1 MWVTNE
7 DEMRDDAIAAR
18 RLHTAAHKTL
28 HTSPSMALK
37 STIYKA
43 HLQIADMD
51 RQVYVDHPLTLALHP
66 SETEERL
73 MVRLLA
79 FALQVPGDDHRGMLQ
94 FARGLSDADEPDLW
108 QHDLSGQLVHWVEV
122 GQPDERRLTKACGRS
137 ERVSVYAYGHA
148 VPIWWAG
155 IENKLSRL
163 NRLNVWQLPHDQ
175 AQALSALA
183 QRSMQWQV
191 TIQDGQVWIST
202 DQTSVTV
209 TPVPL
214 KVADL

>member
-1 MWVTNE
+1 
-7 DEMRDDAIAAR
+7 
-18 RLHTAAHKTL
+18 
-28 HTSPSMALK
+28 MALK

-43 HLQIADMD
+43 QLQIADMD
-51 RQVYVDHPLTLALHP
+51 RQVYADHQLTLALHP

-73 MVRLLA
+73 LVRLLA
-79 FALQVPGDDHRGMLQ
+79 FALQVPANDHRGTLQ

-155 IENKLSRL
+155 IERRLSRL
-163 NRLNVWQLPHDQ
+163 NRLNVWQLPHEQ
-175 AQALSALA
+175 AQALCALA

-191 TIQDGQVWIST
+191 TVQDGQVWIST
-202 DQTSVTV
+202 DQTSVTL
-209 TPVPL
+209 TPAPL
-214 KVADL
+214 KLGDL